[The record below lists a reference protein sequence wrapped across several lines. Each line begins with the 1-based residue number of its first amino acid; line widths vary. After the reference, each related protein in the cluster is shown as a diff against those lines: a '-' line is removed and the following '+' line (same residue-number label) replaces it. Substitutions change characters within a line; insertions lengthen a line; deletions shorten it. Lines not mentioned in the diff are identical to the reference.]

1 MFVGTFWAFL
11 PAVVAIVLALITKKV
26 YPSLFAGIL
35 VGVLFYTEGN
45 IINAFSYL
53 VMLIG
58 EKLGEN
64 GGILVFLVVL
74 GIFSIL
80 LAKTGGTT
88 AYGEWAAEKITSRK
102 GSLLATIALGCL
114 IFVDDYF
121 NCLTVGS
128 VMRPV
133 SDKHGITRAKLAY
146 IIDSTAAPVC
156 IIAPISSWAAAV
168 SGFLEGESAIITFIL
183 TIPFNLYALLTLGM
197 MVAFVIAN
205 IDFGKMKKNQ
215 QMTDETGDLLAG
227 EHDLPAEDIELG
239 ETRRGKVWHL
249 IVPVVILIICCV
261 ASMIYNGFYYNWDTG
276 EMDSVLQSENI
287 IEAFSNCDAG
297 ISLGV
302 GSIVALL
309 IVFVIYLL
317 SKSLSFGECVESLTQ
332 GVKSMVPAMLILVFA
347 WTLSGV
353 MGAKGGYLDARL
365 FVETNMASL
374 AESGFANMLLPAL
387 FFIIACAISFATG
400 TSWGTFGI
408 LIPVATSI
416 FGVAVEPNIILAI
429 SAILAGSVYG
439 DHVSPISDTTIMASS
454 GAQCNH
460 IDHVRTQLPY
470 ATIVAGISLVAYIVA
485 GIVVSLGTDYLV
497 SALVTVGTGIVLL
510 AGVIVALI
518 LMKKGGKKVE
528 VAAKVEVAVKEEDE
542 WL

>member
-11 PAVVAIVLALITKKV
+11 PAIVAIVLALITKKV

-35 VGVLFYTEGN
+35 VGVLFFTEGN
-45 IINAFSYL
+45 IINAFSYF
-53 VMLIG
+53 VMLVG

-146 IIDSTAAPVC
+146 IIDATAAPVC

-168 SGFLEGESAIITFIL
+168 SGFLDGENAIITFIM

-197 MVAFVIAN
+197 MVAFVIAK

-215 QMTDETGDLLAG
+215 EITDATGDLFAG
-227 EHDLPAEDIELG
+227 ETDLPSEDIEVG
-239 ETRRGKVWHL
+239 EARRGRVWHL
-249 IVPVVILIICCV
+249 IVPVVILILCCV
-261 ASMIYNGFYYNWDTG
+261 ASMVYNGFYYNWDTG
-276 EMDSVLQSENI
+276 MMDTELQSGNI

-302 GSIVALL
+302 GSVVALL
-309 IVFVIYLL
+309 IVFAIYLI
-317 SKSLSFGECVESLTQ
+317 SKSLSFGECVDSLTQ

-365 FVETNMASL
+365 FVETNMAAL
-374 AESGFANMLLPAL
+374 AESGLASMLLPAI
-387 FFIIACAISFATG
+387 FFVIACAISFATG

-416 FGVAVEPNIILAI
+416 LGTALEPNIILTI

-470 ATIVAGISLVAYIVA
+470 ATLCAGISLVAYIVA
-485 GIVVSLGTDYLV
+485 GIIVSTGIGYGI
-497 SALVTVGTGIVLL
+497 SALVTLGLGFVLL
-510 AGVIVALI
+510 AGVVVALI
-518 LMKKGGKKVE
+518 IMKKRGEAVE
-528 VAAKVEVAVKEEDE
+528 VEKTAE
-542 WL
+542 

>member
-1 MFVGTFWAFL
+1 MFVGTLWAFL
-11 PAVVAIVLALITKKV
+11 PAVVAIALALLTKKV

-45 IINAFSYL
+45 IVNSFSYL
-53 VMLIG
+53 VMLMG

-74 GIFSIL
+74 GIFAIL
-80 LAKTGGTT
+80 LTRCGGTT

-133 SDKHGITRAKLAY
+133 TDKHGVCRAKLAY
-146 IIDSTAAPVC
+146 IIDATAAPVC

-168 SGFLEGESAIITFIL
+168 SGFLDSENAILAFVM

-197 MVAFVIAN
+197 MVAFVISRF
-205 IDFGKMKKNQ
+205 DFGKMKKNQ
-215 QMTDETGDLLAG
+215 DIADATGDLLAG
-227 EHDLPAEDIELG
+227 ETDLPSEDIELD
-239 ETRRGKVWHL
+239 EVKRGKVWHL
-249 IVPVVILIICCV
+249 IVPVAILILCCV
-261 ASMIYNGFYYNWDTG
+261 LSMVYNGFFYNWDTG
-276 EMDSVLQSENI
+276 MMDSELQSSNV

-302 GSIVALL
+302 GSLVALI
-309 IVFVIYLL
+309 IVFAVYIF
-317 SKSLSFGECVESLTQ
+317 SKALTFSECVDSIAK
-332 GVKSMVPAMLILVFA
+332 GFKSMVPAILILVFA

-353 MGAKGGYLDARL
+353 MGAKGGYLDARA
-365 FVETNMASL
+365 FVETNMAAL
-374 AESGFANMLLPAL
+374 AESGFATMLLPAI
-387 FFIIACAISFATG
+387 FFVIACVISFATG

-416 FGVAVEPNIILAI
+416 LGTSVEPSVILTIA
-429 SAILAGSVYG
+429 AILAGAVYG

-460 IDHVRTQLPY
+460 IDHVKTQLPY
-470 ATIVAGISLVAYIVA
+470 ATLVAVISLVAYIIA
-485 GIVVSLGTDYLV
+485 GVVVNTGIGYGL
-497 SALVTVGTGIVLL
+497 SALVTLGTGVFLL
-510 AGVIVALI
+510 AATIAVILI
-518 LMKKGGKKVE
+518 VRKRRTATE
-528 VAAKVEVAVKEEDE
+528 VAEKTEE
-542 WL
+542 